1 MAVNERKIWVRG
13 LTSRDYGKVVT
24 IDRHD
29 FLLRHAEHTSDK
41 TILSVVTSIE
51 LDHQTEVVVNDG

>member
-1 MAVNERKIWVRG
+1 MGDNNRTIWVRG
-13 LTSRDYGKVVT
+13 LTPSDAGKIVT
-24 IDRHD
+24 IDGHD

-51 LDHQTEVVVNDG
+51 LDHRTEVSVHD